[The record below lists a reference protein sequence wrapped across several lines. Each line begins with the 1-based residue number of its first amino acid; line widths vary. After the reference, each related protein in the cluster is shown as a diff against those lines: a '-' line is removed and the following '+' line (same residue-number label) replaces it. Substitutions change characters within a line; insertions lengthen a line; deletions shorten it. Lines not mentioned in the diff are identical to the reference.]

1 MLSSRIKIQV
11 ILFAVIGLL
20 ATTYLGATYV
30 GINPFSSGYRVSVE
44 VPEAGGT
51 FENGEVTYRGVPVG
65 RIGSLEV
72 TPDGSRIQLDIDADA
87 PPIPASATAHVA
99 NRSAIGEQYVDLR
112 ADTMDGPMLAAGD
125 EISTAEAVVPPPIED
140 VLRVGRDFAAS
151 VPEDSL
157 TTVIDEVYDL
167 SRGVGD
173 DLGRLVDTSQDFI
186 ETADDNFLITSSLI
200 ENSETVLTTQE
211 EAGESIRGFSTDLNT
226 IAQTLSSSDG
236 DLRQLIE
243 NSPAAARELDR
254 LFGEV
259 GRPLGVLMGNL
270 VSTAQVF
277 GVNAAGVEDALIRVP
292 EAISVGWTVAGSRGI
307 DLGLVTS
314 FFDPLPCVAGYG
326 GTQKRDG
333 LETSNGRPFNTRA
346 GCTTDPAS
354 GSNVRG
360 PQSLPDRTPA
370 KAPAAAR
377 VAVADSLADLMGG
390 SR

>member
-11 ILFAVIGLL
+11 VLFAIVGLL
-20 ATTYLGATYV
+20 ATSYLGATYV
-30 GINPFSSGYRVSVE
+30 GINPFSSGYRVTLE
-44 VPEAGGT
+44 VPEAGGA

-72 TPDGSRIQLDIDADA
+72 TPDGSQVTLDIDADA
-87 PPIPASATAHVA
+87 PPIPASARAHVA

-112 ADTMDGPMLAAGD
+112 AESDQGPMLADGD
-125 EISTAEAVVPPPIED
+125 VVATAASPVPPPIED

-157 TTVIDEVYDL
+157 STVIDEVYDL

-173 DLGRLVDTSQDFI
+173 DLGRLVDTSQEFV
-186 ETADDNFLITSSLI
+186 ETADENFLVTSSLI
-200 ENSETVLTTQE
+200 ENSKTVLATQE

-226 IAQTLSSSDG
+226 IAQTLDSSDG

-277 GVNAAGVEDALIRVP
+277 GVNSAGVEDALIRVP

-307 DLGLVTS
+307 DLGLVTN
-314 FFDPLPCVAGYG
+314 FFDPLPCTAGYG

-333 LETSNGRPFNTRA
+333 LETGSGRPFNTSA
-346 GCTTDPAS
+346 GCTADPS
-354 GSNVRG
+354 TGRNVRG
-360 PQSLPDRTPA
+360 PQAVPDRTPGST
-370 KAPAAAR
+370 PPAAR

>member
-1 MLSSRIKIQV
+1 MLSTRIKIQV
-11 ILFAVIGLL
+11 VLFAIIGLL

-72 TPDGSRIQLDIDADA
+72 TQEGSRIQLDIDADA
-87 PPIPASATAHVA
+87 PPIPASARAHIA

-112 ADTMDGPMLAAGD
+112 AETMDGPVLVEGD
-125 EISTAEAVVPPPIED
+125 EVSTALAPVPPPIED

-167 SRGVGD
+167 SRGVGE
-173 DLGRLVDTSQDFI
+173 DLGRLVDTSKDFV
-186 ETADDNFLITSSLI
+186 ETADENFLVTSSLI

-211 EAGESIRGFSTDLNT
+211 EAGDSIRGFSEDLDT
-226 IAQTLSSSDG
+226 IAQTLQSSDG
-236 DLRQLIE
+236 DLRRLIE

-270 VSTAQVF
+270 ITPAQVF

-307 DLGLVTS
+307 DLGLVTT
-314 FFDPLPCVAGYG
+314 FFDPLPCTAGYG
-326 GTQKRDG
+326 GTQRRGG
-333 LETSNGRPFNTRA
+333 LETGEGRPFNTAA
-346 GCTTDPAS
+346 GCTANPSS

-360 PQSLPDRTPA
+360 PQSVPGRAAD
-370 KAPAAAR
+370 APAAAR
-377 VAVADSLADLMGG
+377 VGVADSLSDLMGG

>member
-1 MLSSRIKIQV
+1 MLTARTKIQV
-11 ILFAVIGLL
+11 ILFAIVGLL

-44 VPEAGGT
+44 LPEAGGT

-65 RIGSLEV
+65 RIGELEV
-72 TPDGSRIQLDIDADA
+72 TPEGSRLMVDIDADA
-87 PPIPASATAHVA
+87 APIPSSARAHVA
-99 NRSAIGEQYVDLR
+99 NRSAIGEQYLDLR
-112 ADTMDGPMLAAGD
+112 AETTGGPMLGDGD
-125 EISTAEAVVPPPIED
+125 ELVTAESPVPPPIED

-157 TTVIDEVYDL
+157 TVVIDEFYNL

-173 DLGRLVDTSQDFI
+173 DLGRLVDTSKDFV
-186 ETADDNFLITSSLI
+186 ETADENFLVTSSLI
-200 ENSETVLTTQE
+200 ENSKTVLATQE
-211 EAGESIRGFSTDLNT
+211 EAGDSIRGFSEDLNT
-226 IAQTLSSSDG
+226 IASTLESSDG

-277 GVNAAGVEDALIRVP
+277 GVNSAGVEDALIRVP
-292 EAISVGWTVAGSRGI
+292 EALSVGWTVAGSRGI

-314 FFDPLPCVAGYG
+314 FFDPLPCTAGYG
-326 GTQKRDG
+326 GTQRRAG
-333 LETSNGRPFNTRA
+333 LDTSEGRPFNTAA
-346 GCTTDPAS
+346 GCTADPVS

-360 PQSLPDRTPA
+360 PQSLPGRTSDAP
-370 KAPAAAR
+370 PAAAR
-377 VAVADSLADLMGG
+377 VGVADSLSDLMGG